1 MQYIMA
7 STRNRNTPGDYR
19 LEKGAY
25 QKTCDYNTYETYGVP
40 TKSYY
45 PGLGIA
51 GAKMA
56 RTELA
61 QNSCD
66 IESNLFGIG
75 ANNLENPTSNGPS
88 ASGLFAP
95 TANGDLKTLDMADRV
110 PFFMPKPLEV
120 DTKIQRPLYLS

>member
-1 MQYIMA
+1 MA

-25 QKTCDYNTYETYGVP
+25 QAAATYNTYEPYGLP
-40 TKSYY
+40 AASYY

-61 QNSCD
+61 SNSCD

-75 ANNLENPTSNGPS
+75 STNLETPQPTVIPNMKQPKSLN
-88 ASGLFAP
+88 F
-95 TANGDLKTLDMADRV
+95 ADRV
-110 PFFMPKPLEV
+110 PFFMPKQLEV
-120 DTKIQRPLYLS
+120 DTSIQRPLYLS

>member
-1 MQYIMA
+1 MDIKIFTQYIMA

-25 QKTCDYNTYETYGVP
+25 QKSCDYNTYETYGVP
-40 TKSYY
+40 GASYY

-61 QNSCD
+61 NNSCD

-75 ANNLENPTSNGPS
+75 ANNLESPQPNVVPNMKQQKSLN
-88 ASGLFAP
+88 F
-95 TANGDLKTLDMADRV
+95 ADRV
-110 PFFMPKPLEV
+110 PFFMPKQLEV
-120 DTKIQRPLYLS
+120 DTSIQRPLYLS